1 MPKITVDYCSK
12 YSSFDGTPVTDGKVL
27 APVLISDAEFQSN
40 NTIIPENLRTWKHYG
55 VPFRVGF
62 MVVDEADFNKMLSL
76 YYSGINDYFEEHPE
90 LRPGRCVLGWDNE
103 GFPILCSKENRC
115 KGCPRRAE
123 HLPRFKSREDF
134 IQFTSFQDTH
144 EDEDGNTV
152 GLDIADPNVNVE
164 EEAILETLFTELVEY
179 LGKISPRYAKIVTR
193 SEAVPWLSGNQ
204 RSERTDEEV
213 PRTVKRTNG
222 AVGSVPIAP
231 LFYLLTGLRPLSWNR
246 SWLLI
251 LFTACRR
258 LVALPC

>member
-1 MPKITVDYCSK
+1 MAKITIEYCSSYDSYNGEK
-12 YSSFDGTPVTDGKVL
+12 VTEGKVL

-115 KGCPRRAE
+115 KDCPRRAE

-134 IQFTSFQDTH
+134 IQFTSLQDTH

-179 LGKISPRYAKIVTR
+179 LGKISPRYAKIVTLGR
-193 SEAVPWLSGNQ
+193 QDYSKEQ
-204 RSERTDEEV
+204 I
-213 PRTVKRTNG
+213 
-222 AVGSVPIAP
+222 IAELGLKP
-231 LFYLLTGLRPLSWNR
+231 SRGYQEINAAKELTKKFLEL
-246 SWLLI
+246 
-251 LFTACRR
+251 
-258 LVALPC
+258 

>member
-1 MPKITVDYCSK
+1 MAKITVEYCSSYDSYNGEK
-12 YSSFDGTPVTDGKVL
+12 VTEGKVL

-55 VPFRVGF
+55 
-62 MVVDEADFNKMLSL
+62 
-76 YYSGINDYFEEHPE
+76 DYFEEHPE

-152 GLDIADPNVNVE
+152 GLDIADPSVNVE

-179 LGKISPRYAKIVTR
+179 LGKISPRYAKIVTLGR
-193 SEAVPWLSGNQ
+193 QDYSKEQIIAELGLKPSRGYQEINAAKELSKKFL
-204 RSERTDEEV
+204 E
-213 PRTVKRTNG
+213 
-222 AVGSVPIAP
+222 
-231 LFYLLTGLRPLSWNR
+231 L
-246 SWLLI
+246 
-251 LFTACRR
+251 
-258 LVALPC
+258 

>member
-1 MPKITVDYCSK
+1 MAKITIEYCSSYNSYNGEK
-12 YSSFDGTPVTDGKVL
+12 VTDGKVL

-90 LRPGRCVLGWDNE
+90 L
-103 GFPILCSKENRC
+103 LCSKENRC

-123 HLPRFKSREDF
+123 QLPRFKSREDF

-179 LGKISPRYAKIVTR
+179 LGKISPRYAKIVTLGR
-193 SEAVPWLSGNQ
+193 QDYSKEQ
-204 RSERTDEEV
+204 I
-213 PRTVKRTNG
+213 
-222 AVGSVPIAP
+222 IAELGLKP
-231 LFYLLTGLRPLSWNR
+231 SRGYQEINAAKELTKKFLEL
-246 SWLLI
+246 
-251 LFTACRR
+251 
-258 LVALPC
+258 

>member
-12 YSSFDGTPVTDGKVL
+12 YSSFDESPVTEGKVL

-55 VPFRVGF
+55 VLFRVGF

-76 YYSGINDYFEEHPE
+76 YNSGINDYFEEHPE

-134 IQFTSFQDTH
+134 ITFVSFQDTH

-152 GLDIADPNVNVE
+152 GIEVADPNANPE
-164 EEAILETLFTELVEY
+164 DEAILATLFTELVEY
-179 LGKISPRYAKIVTR
+179 LGKISPRYAKIATLGMQDY
-193 SEAVPWLSGNQ
+193 SKEQ
-204 RSERTDEEV
+204 IIEE
-213 PRTVKRTNG
+213 
-222 AVGSVPIAP
+222 
-231 LFYLLTGLRPLSWNR
+231 LGLKPSRGYQEIN
-246 SWLLI
+246 
-251 LFTACRR
+251 TAKE
-258 LVALPC
+258 LAKKFLEL

>member
-1 MPKITVDYCSK
+1 
-12 YSSFDGTPVTDGKVL
+12 
-27 APVLISDAEFQSN
+27 
-40 NTIIPENLRTWKHYG
+40 
-55 VPFRVGF
+55 

-144 EDEDGNTV
+144 EDEEGNTV

-179 LGKISPRYAKIVTR
+179 LGRISPRYAKIVTLGRQDYSKEQIIAKLGLKPSRGYQEINAAKELTR
-193 SEAVPWLSGNQ
+193 SSSNCKTHEWRCRIRSDSATLLSSDRLTPIELEPVMALNASHHLPQAV
-204 RSERTDEEV
+204 TA
-213 PRTVKRTNG
+213 TVQ
-222 AVGSVPIAP
+222 VI
-231 LFYLLTGLRPLSWNR
+231 
-246 SWLLI
+246 LI
-251 LFTACRR
+251 IS
-258 LVALPC
+258 LVFVE